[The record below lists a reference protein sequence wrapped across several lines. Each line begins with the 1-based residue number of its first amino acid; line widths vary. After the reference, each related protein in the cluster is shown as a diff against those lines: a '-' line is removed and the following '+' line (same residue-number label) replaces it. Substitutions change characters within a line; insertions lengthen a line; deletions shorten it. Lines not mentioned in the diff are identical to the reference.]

1 MPAFR
6 SILLTG
12 QKASDLIIHLQ
23 LNNLLYIWM
32 LLIKPTPWPSQ
43 YPQPFLLIILDSKKI
58 PKIFKVKRMKQV
70 YEYIVRLAPNTI

>member
-1 MPAFR
+1 
-6 SILLTG
+6 
-12 QKASDLIIHLQ
+12 
-23 LNNLLYIWM
+23 M